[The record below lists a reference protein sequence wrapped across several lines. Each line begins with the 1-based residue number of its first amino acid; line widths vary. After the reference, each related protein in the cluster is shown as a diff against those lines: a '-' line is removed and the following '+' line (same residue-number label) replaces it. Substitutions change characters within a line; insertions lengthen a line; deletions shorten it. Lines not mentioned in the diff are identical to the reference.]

1 MDNLLPQQPWE
12 LDILEM
18 STSDLAKYEIVDLR
32 DDGEQLNI
40 LRSLLRLDIH
50 KMPLAT
56 FDEENPPLDKQKRY
70 LFVSQEGA
78 HSARLVS
85 SLRHKG
91 YDNVYSLVGG
101 VEAVRRKFIA

>member
-1 MDNLLPQQPWE
+1 MENFASHQPWE

-18 STSDLAKYEIVDLR
+18 STADLAKYEIVDLR
-32 DDGEQLNI
+32 DHTDELNI
-40 LRSLLRLDIH
+40 LKSLLRRDIV
-50 KMPLAT
+50 KMPLGS

-91 YDNVYSLVGG
+91 FDNVYSLVGG